1 MIRAFGL
8 VILLVALGAIPARAQ
23 TPAEDP
29 VYAAHVANARELYTR
44 GDLVH
49 AREELLAAYAI
60 DPAADLLFGL
70 GQVEFNLKHYA
81 KAIDYY
87 EQFMTTNPDGE
98 REALAQQAIGAA
110 RIELR
115 RPPPP
120 PPPPPP
126 HREWDG
132 VDTTLVAGGGLLG
145 AGGAALLYDAHHLSL
160 DHTGTLHQYDGR
172 IHHAQIARWT
182 AVGGFAAGAAA
193 ISVAIL
199 RWRLHLVDT
208 TIELHPTDGGVAIS
222 WEHPL

>member
-1 MIRAFGL
+1 VIRAFGL
-8 VILLVALGAIPARAQ
+8 VVLLVAIPARAQ
-23 TPAEDP
+23 TPTEDP
-29 VYAAHVANARELYTR
+29 VFAAHVAKAQELYTKN
-44 GDLVH
+44 DLVH

-81 KAIDYY
+81 KAIEYY
-87 EQFMTTNPDGE
+87 EQFMTANPGGE

-110 RIELR
+110 RIELQ

-132 VDTTLVAGGGLLG
+132 VDTTLVVGGGVLV
-145 AGGAALLYDAHHLSL
+145 AGGAALLYDAHHLSI
-160 DHTGTLHQYDGR
+160 DHTGTLHQYDSR
-172 IHHAQIARWT
+172 IHHARIAQWS
-182 AVGGFAAGAAA
+182 AAGGFTAGAAMISAA
-193 ISVAIL
+193 II

-208 TIELHPTDGGVAIS
+208 TLEVHPTTGGVAFS
-222 WEHPL
+222 LEHPL

>member
-8 VILLVALGAIPARAQ
+8 VVLFVAVSARAQ
-23 TPAEDP
+23 TPPATDEDP
-29 VYAAHVANARELYTR
+29 AFAAHVAKAQELYTK
-44 GDLVH
+44 GDLLQ

-60 DPAADLLFGL
+60 APVADILFGL

-81 KAIDYY
+81 KAIEYY
-87 EQFMTTNPDGE
+87 EQFMTTNPDAE

-132 VDTTLVAGGGLLG
+132 LDTTLVIGGGVLG
-145 AGGAALLYDAHHLSL
+145 AGGAALLYYAHDLSL
-160 DHTGTLHQYDGR
+160 DHSGTLHQYDSR
-172 IHHAQIARWT
+172 IHHARLAQWT
-182 AVGGFAAGAAA
+182 AVGGFAAGAAV
-193 ISVAIL
+193 ISAALI

-208 TIELHPTDGGVAIS
+208 TLEVHPTAGGVAVS
-222 WEHPL
+222 LEHPL

>member
-8 VILLVALGAIPARAQ
+8 VVLVSVLGAIPARAQ

-29 VYAAHVANARELYTR
+29 VFAAHVAKAQELYTR
-44 GDLVH
+44 GDLIA

-60 DPAADLLFGL
+60 EPAADLLFGL

-81 KAIDYY
+81 KAIEYY

-98 REALAQQAIGAA
+98 REALAQQALGAA
-110 RIELR
+110 RVELR

-120 PPPPPP
+120 PPPLPP

-132 VDTTLVAGGGLLG
+132 VDTTLVVGGGVLG
-145 AGGAALLYDAHHLSL
+145 AGGGALLYYAHHLSMN
-160 DHTGTLHQYDGR
+160 HTGTLHQYDSR
-172 IHHAQIARWT
+172 AHHARIAQWS
-182 AVGGFAAGAAA
+182 AVGGFAAGAAVIGA
-193 ISVAIL
+193 AIL

-208 TIELHPTDGGVAIS
+208 TLEVHPTAGGVAFS
-222 WEHPL
+222 LEHPL

>member
-8 VILLVALGAIPARAQ
+8 IVLLVLLGTMPAHAQ
-23 TPAEDP
+23 APTEDP
-29 VYAAHVANARELYTR
+29 VFAGHVAKAQELYTQ

-60 DPAADLLFGL
+60 APAADLLFGL

-81 KAIDYY
+81 KAIEYY

-132 VDTTLVAGGGLLG
+132 ADTALVVGGGVLG
-145 AGGAALLYDAHHLSL
+145 AGGAALLYYAHHLSL
-160 DHTGTLHQYDGR
+160 DHTGTLRQYDSR
-172 IHHAQIARWT
+172 IHRARIAQWT
-182 AVGGFAAGAAA
+182 AIGGFAAGAAV
-193 ISVAIL
+193 ITTAIL
-199 RWRLHLVDT
+199 RWRLHLVET
-208 TIELHPTDGGVAIS
+208 TLEVHPTHGGVAVS